1 MIFDNYQD
9 LLENARDY
17 AQNLVPVDLGFD
29 FGSRWALVALT
40 DGQNG
45 HSASFRQVF
54 KFQTIIS
61 LDFVDESNVV
71 TSIIENGSFVSYNK
85 VPLPAQI
92 VMTVALDGMESE
104 QQTTLDAIR
113 TAKNSTDIFSVVTPF
128 ETYDNMN
135 ITGLRYSRTAEK
147 GATRTFLDITL
158 QEIRQVHVQT
168 SSMGSA
174 KQVKNAGSVRAENIG
189 KVNAKTPSVDT
200 AKVLRENVGT
210 VSDRLGGF
218 ISDA

>member
-40 DGQNG
+40 SGQNG
-45 HSASFRQVF
+45 QSASFRQVF

-113 TAKNSTDIFSVVTPF
+113 AAKNSRFSATDRSV
-128 ETYDNMN
+128 
-135 ITGLRYSRTAEK
+135 
-147 GATRTFLDITL
+147 
-158 QEIRQVHVQT
+158 
-168 SSMGSA
+168 
-174 KQVKNAGSVRAENIG
+174 
-189 KVNAKTPSVDT
+189 
-200 AKVLRENVGT
+200 
-210 VSDRLGGF
+210 
-218 ISDA
+218 